1 MSFRSVGLNKFFNY
15 LLSFT
20 KQQGRLNI
28 PAKVITALGNKTY
41 DILQREPTLLKLRP
55 PMYVVGDIHGQYE
68 DLLRI
73 FQLTGLPPQHNFL
86 FLGDYVDRGNNSIEV
101 LALLFCLKIKFP
113 DNVFMIRGNHECES
127 VNKNYGFYQECQE
140 RYDSQGQ
147 DVWKVLNRT
156 MANLPLASLIDEKI
170 FCVHGGLSRNLE
182 NIEMIN
188 QIKRGTKIPDEG
200 LLCDLT
206 WADPD
211 NHFIEWQDSD
221 RGVSYTFNQ
230 TVLKKFVEQNNI
242 ELVVRA
248 HQVVDGGY
256 EFFGNRRLVT
266 VFSAPNYCGQC
277 GNSAAVLKIAPN
289 LECSFV
295 IMKPV
300 SQPIRKR
307 SPKNFLEN
315 KELNS

>member
-1 MSFRSVGLNKFFNY
+1 MSFRSVGLDKFFNY

-20 KQQGRLNI
+20 KTQGRLNI
-28 PAKVITALGNKTY
+28 PPNVIMAIGNKTY
-41 DILQREPTLLKLRP
+41 DILQREPTLLKLRA

-73 FQLTGLPPQHNFL
+73 FHLTGLPPQHNFL
-86 FLGDYVDRGNNSIEV
+86 FLGDYVDRGNNSIEA

-140 RYDSQGQ
+140 RYNSQGK
-147 DVWKVLNRT
+147 DVWKNLNRT

-170 FCVHGGLSRNLE
+170 FCVHGGLSRHLE

-188 QIKRGTKIPDEG
+188 QIRRGTKIPDQG

-266 VFSAPNYCGQC
+266 VFSAPNYCGEC
-277 GNSAAVLKIAPN
+277 GNSAAVLKIGPN

-307 SPKNFLEN
+307 SPKNFLET
-315 KELNS
+315 KELNR